1 VRFPIRLALLL
12 LLFLSGGKLA
22 YADEI
27 INYSFGNYFQNQ
39 ILNDGTR
46 PTFDV
51 LSLTG
56 WAGSVSIAPG
66 SAVVLPISF
75 VQFNDGPSCTSGC
88 SSVATQNGSA
98 VFSATINGSTQ
109 TLTVPFLACLN
120 MPISNCGTPTDDTI
134 QLFAS
139 APVGFSLADGSTLT
153 LSSLDMAQLTGVNDG
168 IHDVGHLQGNFA
180 VTTPVS
186 PVPEPSTVLLLGV
199 GLLGVFALSRR

>member
-1 VRFPIRLALLL
+1 LALLL

-27 INYSFGNYFQNQ
+27 VNYSFGNYFQDQ
-39 ILNDGTR
+39 ILNDGNVRTS
-46 PTFDV
+46 FDL

-56 WAGSVSIAPG
+56 QAGTVSIAAG

-75 VQFNDGPSCTSGC
+75 VEFTIGTSCSKNC
-88 SSVATQNGSA
+88 SSVATQKGSA

-109 TLTVPFLACLN
+109 TLTTPFLACLD
-120 MPISNCGTPTDDTI
+120 PWFSNCGTYGDTI

-139 APVGFSLADGSTLT
+139 APVSFSLADGSALT
-153 LSSLDMAQLTGVNDG
+153 LSSLDMARFGGGTAGTYSG
-168 IHDVGHLQGNFA
+168 YLQGNFA
-180 VTTPVS
+180 VTS

-199 GLLGVFALSRR
+199 GLLGLFALSRR